1 MERRSFLRTSA
12 AATGAAAL
20 GSLATSAAWAAP
32 GPKRKGPLRVQ
43 ILMFEGVEV
52 QDFAGPLEVL
62 GLVQS
67 GGGPMRVTLVK
78 PGAPGQ
84 VVCALG
90 LKVDVATTWNPTA
103 ADVLVVPGGGG
114 LDNRPGINTL
124 IKDKQVLAN
133 VVRAYKAG
141 VIMTG
146 VCSGVML
153 LSAAGL
159 TRGRPCTTHS
169 ASKAALAAQ
178 GGKVVNARVVD
189 DGDLIT
195 SGGITSG
202 LDLGLWL
209 VTRELGADISIQV
222 EAAMEYEQ
230 RGVVWRRS

>member
-20 GSLATSAAWAAP
+20 GSPATPAAWAT
-32 GPKRKGPLRVQ
+32 GKPKRDGVLRVQ

-67 GGGPMRVTLVK
+67 GGGKIRVTLVK
-78 PGAPGQ
+78 PGPPGE
-84 VVCALG
+84 VACALG
-90 LKVDVATTWNPTA
+90 LNVNVATTWNPTD

-114 LDNRPGINTL
+114 MDNRPGINTL
-124 IKDKQVLAN
+124 INDKRVVADI
-133 VVRAYKAG
+133 VRAHKAG

-159 TRGRPCTTHS
+159 TRGRPCTTHH

>member
-20 GSLATSAAWAAP
+20 GSLATSAASAAP

-84 VVCALG
+84 VACVLG
-90 LKVDVATTWNPTA
+90 LQVDVATTWNPTA

-114 LDNRPGINTL
+114 LDNRPGISRTS
-124 IKDKQVLAN
+124 
-133 VVRAYKAG
+133 RSSRTSYG
-141 VIMTG
+141 R
-146 VCSGVML
+146 
-153 LSAAGL
+153 
-159 TRGRPCTTHS
+159 TR
-169 ASKAALAAQ
+169 Q
-178 GGKVVNARVVD
+178 GG
-189 DGDLIT
+189 
-195 SGGITSG
+195 S
-202 LDLGLWL
+202 
-209 VTRELGADISIQV
+209 
-222 EAAMEYEQ
+222 
-230 RGVVWRRS
+230 